1 MQTEW
6 EKCVAFHGHECGGLM
21 IGYKAVLFARELLN
35 LDKESFSADEEL
47 VCITENDACGVDAV
61 QVLLGCSAGKGN
73 LLYHLQG
80 KHAFS
85 FYKRKSGEAVRIV
98 LKPLPEGITRGNSL
112 AYYREKAPSELFD
125 VKTPSLA
132 LPEEAIRFVSKAC
145 ELCGEMTAENYL
157 RLQEGKIVCSDCFKK
172 YGRFV

>member
-21 IGYKAVLFARELLN
+21 IGYKAVLLARELLK
-35 LDKESFSADEEL
+35 LDASAFSADEEL

-98 LKPLPEGITRGNSL
+98 LKPLPEGVNRGNSL
-112 AYYREKAPSELFD
+112 AYYRDREPAELFE
-125 VKTPSLA
+125 VKKPSLT
-132 LPEEAIRFVSKAC
+132 LPAEAVRFQSKAC
-145 ELCGEMTAENYL
+145 ELCGEMTAENFL
-157 RLQEGKIVCSDCFKK
+157 RLQEGKIVCSACFKH
-172 YGRFV
+172 YGRFL